1 MANSDQARKR
11 ARQAEDHR
19 QRNASQRSAFRT
31 AVKKVV
37 KAIDGGD
44 KAAATAAYTEAMPL
58 IDASVTKGHV
68 HKNKAA
74 RHKSRLNAHIK
85 AMA

>member
-1 MANSDQARKR
+1 M
-11 ARQAEDHR
+11 
-19 QRNASQRSAFRT
+19 
-31 AVKKVV
+31 V
-37 KAIDGGD
+37 KAIDAGD
-44 KAAATAAYTEAMPL
+44 KAAATAAYTESMPL